1 MDFWNI
7 LQKLKKCNNLT
18 KSALGG
24 VPCLNTERLVLIC
37 LSPTG
42 DQLTAANCMICSVD
56 VWLPMEPTFFL
67 QGSQCKSL

>member
-1 MDFWNI
+1 MYACDHRAMTPTDLEEWF
-7 LQKLKKCNNLT
+7 
-18 KSALGG
+18 LGRVQRG
-24 VPCLNTERLVLIC
+24 IILIC
-37 LSPTG
+37 LSPTL